1 MAHQLSSTLP
11 VLVPPENV
19 APFRL
24 RTLNVTSTPLNTRV
38 SSPTLSVGRMSRF
51 DCPKTFG
58 LVLYKLAT
66 VDVAPGSRESL
77 TVTLYDLMSLGVT
90 ARLSVT
96 VPPVKYCVNERR

>member
-11 VLVPPENV
+11 VLVPPENFT
-19 APFRL
+19 PLRL

-38 SSPTLSVGRMSRF
+38 SSPTLSVGSSSRF
-51 DCPKTFG
+51 DWPNTFG
-58 LVLYKLAT
+58 LTLKRFET
-66 VDVAPGSRESL
+66 VSAPPGSRGSL
-77 TVTLYDLMSLGVT
+77 TDTPYELTSLGAI